1 VLKKGDNVIAVKVED
16 NGGRG
21 GLVGKREEIFLEVN
35 GRKRDL
41 AGDWRYEVERE
52 YNSKNE
58 TVFGEASLA
67 EVFIEHYANE
77 ESATP
82 ETTAVIPGNSG
93 GIVVRVVKGE
103 MKFDPKSITV
113 EVGQSVRIVF
123 ENPDFMQ
130 HNLVIVKPGALQKV
144 GRAADK
150 LASDPKGSE
159 MQYVPDMEEV
169 LFHTKLVNPQSSET
183 LEFTAPSEPGEYP
196 FVCTFPGHWSIMNGV
211 MKVTSKKL
219 LQ

>member
-1 VLKKGDNVIAVKVED
+1 
-16 NGGRG
+16 
-21 GLVGKREEIFLEVN
+21 
-35 GRKRDL
+35 
-41 AGDWRYEVERE
+41 
-52 YNSKNE
+52 
-58 TVFGEASLA
+58 
-67 EVFIEHYANE
+67 
-77 ESATP
+77 
-82 ETTAVIPGNSG
+82 
-93 GIVVRVVKGE
+93 